1 MYSTTYTIIAGNK
14 ACPNDCPICISKMTP
29 DYGIGME
36 PVDVNWARFD
46 DATRIAMSYGV
57 KNALIT
63 GKGEPALF
71 PGQVSQYLVR
81 LYDKQLAVREL
92 QTSGIPLNRGGL
104 YDQFLD
110 VWRDLGL
117 DTIALSMYH
126 YDMEKNSEPFR
137 TKGGEKVDIAR
148 LVDKLHGK
156 GFNTRLSCVM
166 LKNYIDSPEEV
177 SKLIDFSKQNGVFQL
192 TLRRADRPT
201 ASLDENVSRFVD
213 ENRLSDERSAEIV
226 DFIEKEGSFVYSLPH
241 RAAVYEVAGQNVS
254 LSTGLSRL
262 GEGEECVRQLIFFP
276 QGWLTTSWE
285 NVQGGRL
292 L

>member
-36 PVDVNWARFD
+36 PVDVNWARFE
-46 DATRIAMSYGV
+46 DATRIAISYGV
-57 KNALIT
+57 KNVLIT

-71 PGQVSQYLVR
+71 PGQISQYLVR
-81 LYDKQLAVREL
+81 LYDKPIAVREL

-126 YDMEKNSEPFR
+126 YDMEKNREPFR
-137 TKGGEKVDIAR
+137 TRGGEQVDIAR
-148 LVDKLHGK
+148 LVDRLHGK

-166 LKNYIDSPEEV
+166 LKDYIDSPEEV
-177 SKLIDFSKQNGVFQL
+177 IKLIDFSKQNGVFQL
-192 TLRRADRPT
+192 TLRRADRP
-201 ASLDENVSRFVD
+201 ASSLDESVSRFVD
-213 ENRLSDERSAEIV
+213 ENRLDETESKAVEA
-226 DFIEKEGSFVYSLPH
+226 KGSFVYALPH
-241 RAAVYEVAGQNVS
+241 GASVYEIDGQNVS
-254 LSTGLSRL
+254 ISTGLSRS
-262 GEGEECVRQLIFFP
+262 GESGECVRQLIFFP